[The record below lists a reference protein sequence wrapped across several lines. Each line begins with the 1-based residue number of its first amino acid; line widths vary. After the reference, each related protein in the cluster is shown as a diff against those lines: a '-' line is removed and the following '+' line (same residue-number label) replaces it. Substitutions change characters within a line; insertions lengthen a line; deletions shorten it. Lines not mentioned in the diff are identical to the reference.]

1 MPIVFACA
9 ASHAPGMT
17 AWTEAASKEQS
28 EKFLGCYRKLGE
40 MLVASRPDVLVA
52 ITVEHW
58 TNFFLNHMPAF
69 CIGRADHYDGP
80 VEEWLRIPKA
90 RVPGDSQLSA
100 EILAACLDGGFD
112 PTFSDELLFD
122 HATML
127 PLHFLNPNM
136 AIPVVP
142 VIINTLTTPMPSP
155 KRCFAFGQFLGR
167 KLAGSEKSVAVIAT
181 GGLSHWPGEAKH
193 GKINIP
199 FDRKFLDTLI
209 SGDHAKLSAYSHE
222 EINVEAGSG
231 GHEIRT
237 WIALAG
243 ALPEWRAELLAYEP
257 IVPWATGCALVVFHR
272 SQNEGTLA
280 VSRSP

>member
-1 MPIVFACA
+1 MAVVFACA

-17 AWTEAASKEQS
+17 AWTEAAPKEQADR
-28 EKFLGCYRKLGE
+28 FLGSYRKLGE
-40 MLVASRPDVLVA
+40 MLAASKPDTLVA

-58 TNFFLNHMPAF
+58 ANFFLSHMPTF

-90 RVPGDSQLSA
+90 RVPGDPTLSG
-100 EILAACLDGGFD
+100 ELLDACLDGGFD

-136 AIPVVP
+136 AVPVVP
-142 VIINTLTTPMPSP
+142 VIINTLTRPMPTP
-155 KRCFAFGQFLGR
+155 KRCFAFGQFI
-167 KLAGSEKSVAVIAT
+167 GSELERSNKRVALIAT

-199 FDRKFLDTLI
+199 FDQKFLE
-209 SGDHAKLSAYSHE
+209 ALSANDQTRLTEYSHE
-222 EINVEAGSG
+222 EIDTEAGSG

-243 ALPEWRAELLAYEP
+243 ALPEWKAELLGYEP
-257 IVPWATGCALVVFHR
+257 VVPWATGCALVAFR
-272 SQNEGTLA
+272 RA
-280 VSRSP
+280 

>member
-17 AWTEAASKEQS
+17 AWTEAAPKEQAD
-28 EKFLGCYRKLGE
+28 KFLGNYKKLGE
-40 MLVASRPDVLVA
+40 RVAAAKPDVIVA

-58 TNFFLNHMPAF
+58 ANFFLNSMPTF
-69 CIGRADHYDGP
+69 CIGRAEHYDGP

-90 RVPGDSQLSA
+90 RVPGDAKLAA
-100 EILAACLDGGFD
+100 ELIDACLDGGFD
-112 PTFSDELLFD
+112 PMFSDELLLD
-122 HATML
+122 HATFL

-136 AIPVVP
+136 SVPMVP
-142 VIINTLTTPMPSP
+142 VILNTLTPPMPSA
-155 KRCFAFGQFLGR
+155 KRCFQFGEFLGQTLQR
-167 KLAGSEKSVAVIAT
+167 SDKRVAMIAT

-199 FDRKFLDTLI
+199 FDKRFLDNLI
-209 SGDHAKLSAYSHE
+209 TKDHASLMSYGYD
-222 EINVEAGSG
+222 EINTEAGSG

-243 ALPEWRAELLAYEP
+243 AVQSWKAELVDYEP
-257 IVPWATGCALVVFHR
+257 VYPWATGCGLVAF
-272 SQNEGTLA
+272 N
-280 VSRSP
+280 P